1 MARAR
6 SPNRDKAKEMWLE
19 SGGDM
24 KLKDVAAEL
33 GLTESQVRKWK
44 SLDKWDDDLKGN
56 VPFDNSNVTNK
67 GKPGAPKGNK
77 NAVGN
82 EGGAPKGNS
91 NAVTHGF
98 FQKFFPEETLEI
110 MGQIAERSPLDML
123 WDQIT
128 IQYTAIVRAQRIM
141 FVESKGEMIKE
152 LKKAKYEYIER
163 DKEEDGSGGGYDRVA
178 TEEEYEFQFA
188 WDRHATFLTAQS
200 RAMSELRSIIRQYED
215 MCRQGHADEEQQLRI
230 KKLKGEVAV
239 LEQKATGNGDK
250 PIEITIKRAT
260 KSEGNADG

>member
-6 SPNRDKAKEMWLE
+6 SPNRDKAREMWLD
-19 SGGDM
+19 SGGDI
-24 KLKDVAAEL
+24 KLKDVCAEL
-33 GLTESQVRKWK
+33 GLAESQVRKWK

-98 FQKFFPEETLEI
+98 FQKYLPNETLEI
-110 MGQIAERSPLDML
+110 MGELAERSPLDIIM
-123 WDQIT
+123 DNIV
-128 IQYTAIVRAQRIM
+128 IQQAA
-141 FVESKGEMIKE
+141 
-152 LKKAKYEYIER
+152 
-163 DKEEDGSGGGYDRVA
+163 
-178 TEEEYEFQFA
+178 
-188 WDRHATFLTAQS
+188 FLQAQS
-200 RAMSELRSIIRQYED
+200 RAMGELRSLIRQCEE
-215 MCRQGHADEEQQLRI
+215 MCRQGLADEEQLLRI
-230 KKLKGEVAV
+230 KKLKGEVSV
-239 LEQKATGNGDK
+239 LELKATGNDDK
-250 PIEITIKRAT
+250 PIEIMIKRAS

>member
-6 SPNRDKAKEMWLE
+6 SPNRDKAREMWLD
-19 SGGDM
+19 SGGDI

-33 GLTESQVRKWK
+33 GLAEFQVRKWK

-77 NAVGN
+77 NALGN

-98 FQKFFPEETLEI
+98 FQKYLPNETLEI
-110 MGQIAERSPLDML
+110 MGELAERSPLDIIM
-123 WDQIT
+123 DNIV
-128 IQYTAIVRAQRIM
+128 IQQAAIIRAQRIM
-141 FVESKGEMIKE
+141 YVRDQQVETKV
-152 LKKAKYEYIER
+152 LKKRKESDTSLEQEWEY
-163 DKEEDGSGGGYDRVA
+163 
-178 TEEEYEFQFA
+178 QHA
-188 WDRHATFLTAQS
+188 WDKQAAFLQAQS
-200 RAMSELRSIIRQYED
+200 RAMGELCSLIRQCEE
-215 MCRQGHADEEQQLRI
+215 MCRQGLADEEQLLRI
-230 KKLKGEVAV
+230 KKLKGEVSV
-239 LEQKATGNGDK
+239 LELKAIGNDDK
-250 PIEITIKRAT
+250 PIEIMIKRAS

>member
-6 SPNRDKAKEMWLE
+6 SPNRDKAKGMWLD
-19 SGGDM
+19 SGGNM

-56 VPFDNSNVTNK
+56 APLGNSNVTNK

-77 NAVGN
+77 NALGN

-98 FQKFFPEETLEI
+98 FQKFFPAETLEI

-128 IQYTAIVRAQRIM
+128 IQYTAIIRAQQIM
-141 FVESKGEMIKE
+141 YVRDKDEMIKE
-152 LKKAKYEYIER
+152 LKKRKYEIV
-163 DKEEDGSGGGYDRVA
+163 DTSTKEESSFEQVI
-178 TEEEYEFQFA
+178 TEEEYEFQFS
-188 WDRHATFLTAQS
+188 WDRQATFLTAQS
-200 RAMSELRSIIRQYED
+200 RAMSELRSLIRQYEE

-230 KKLKGEVAV
+230 SKLKGEVAV
-239 LEQKATGNGDK
+239 LEQKAAGNDDK
-250 PIEITIKRAT
+250 PIEIMIKRAS
-260 KSEGNADG
+260 KGDA

>member
-6 SPNRDKAKEMWLE
+6 SPNRDIAREIWLG

-56 VPFDNSNVTNK
+56 APFGNSNVTNK

-77 NAVGN
+77 NALGN

-98 FQKFFPEETLEI
+98 FQKFFPAETLEI
-110 MGQIAERSPLDML
+110 MGQIAERSPLDIL

-128 IQYTAIVRAQRIM
+128 IQYTAIIRAQQIM
-141 FVESKGEMIKE
+141 YVRDIEDMTKE
-152 LKKAKYEYIER
+152 VKKTETVDTDGFSSE
-163 DKEEDGSGGGYDRVA
+163 KEEW
-178 TEEEYEFQFA
+178 EIQFA
-188 WDRHATFLTAQS
+188 WDKQATFMNAQS
-200 RAMSELRSIIRQYED
+200 RAMSELRSSIRQYEE

-230 KKLKGEVAV
+230 SKLKGEVAV
-239 LEQKATGNGDK
+239 LEQKAAGNDDK
-250 PIEITIKRAT
+250 PIEIMIKRAT